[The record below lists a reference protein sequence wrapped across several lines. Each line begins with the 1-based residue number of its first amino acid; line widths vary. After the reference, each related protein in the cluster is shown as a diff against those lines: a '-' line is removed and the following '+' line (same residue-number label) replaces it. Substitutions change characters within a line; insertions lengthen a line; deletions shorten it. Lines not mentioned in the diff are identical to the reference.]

1 MIIFTPIRQI
11 PMEVL
16 ELKGIRQVAVYNL
29 SSYYSDIPT
38 LNLLIPSTLS
48 VPEDILRGD
57 CDTPEFDISYHNYI
71 LNDNN
76 TFMQF
81 MSIIQPVYT
90 DPDILIQI
98 LINKSE
104 FRDVITESLIKLI
117 QQRYGYNVYLVNDIE
132 DFIYAD
138 ESSFSIPGLFNMDI
152 DLQRWQLMIAPESGE
167 LYE

>member
-11 PMEVL
+11 PVEVL
-16 ELKGIRQVAVYNL
+16 EVKGIRQVAVYNL

-48 VPEDILRGD
+48 VPEEILNGD

-76 TFMQF
+76 AFMQF
-81 MSIIQPVYT
+81 MNIIQPVYT
-90 DPDILIQI
+90 NPDVLVQI

-117 QQRYGYNVYLVNDIE
+117 QQRYGYNVYLINDIE

-138 ESSFSIPGLFNMDI
+138 EPSFTIPGLFNMDI
-152 DLQRWQLMIAPESGE
+152 DLQKWQLMIAPESGE